1 MARRPSGEEPVVAYE
16 IKMLDLIDIELE
28 SSFLVLA
35 RNMGIRTRVKT
46 WGYLI
51 LGRDSEPILVDTGA
65 SHPEIME
72 TLGMT
77 GIVTKEMT
85 IRRQLGL
92 HGVKINDVRW
102 ILHTHHHID
111 HAGQDS
117 QFAMR
122 QTVVTNRRELEYSA
136 SGIMGGQYPAE
147 YVKHHIDRLH
157 KPGALRLLDL
167 ELSGP
172 DEIAPGIVCE
182 AAGGHTEGSMNILV
196 ETADGTA
203 CICGDVIYDIQ
214 NQVIDPIYQVLDYEP
229 QSTGNQGTS
238 KRHERAAIKKALNS
252 GTFLL
257 PIHDY
262 PARIENQRVVS
273 RFVGDSVP
281 GPEIAVE
288 HRTAS
293 ETRKMGLGAAEFH
306 LPPAP

>member
-1 MARRPSGEEPVVAYE
+1 MTYE

-51 LGRDSEPILVDTGA
+51 LGPDTEPILVDTGA

-77 GIVTKEMT
+77 GIVTEEMT
-85 IRRQLGL
+85 MEAQLARFGL
-92 HGVKINDVRW
+92 EHGDVRW

-111 HAGQDS
+111 HAGQDDR
-117 QFAMR
+117 FPGA
-122 QTVVTNRRELEYSA
+122 TVITRRRELEYSA
-136 SGIMGGQYPAE
+136 SGIMGGQYPAA

-157 KPGALRLLDL
+157 TPGALRLLDL

-172 DEIAPGIVCE
+172 DEIFPGIVCE
-182 AAGGHTEGSMNILV
+182 AAGGHTEGSMNINV
-196 ETADGTA
+196 VTAEGIA

-238 KRHERAAIKKALNS
+238 KREERAAIKRALNS
-252 GTFLL
+252 GDFIL

-262 PARIENQRVVS
+262 PARVESQRVVS

-281 GPEIAVE
+281 GPELPVE
-288 HRTAS
+288 HRTTS
-293 ETRKMGLGAAEFH
+293 ETREMGLGREEFR

>member
-1 MARRPSGEEPVVAYE
+1 VATHE
-16 IKMLDLIDIELE
+16 IRLLSLTDVFVE
-28 SSFLVLA
+28 SSFLVLG
-35 RNMGIRTRVKT
+35 RNMGTPVWVHT
-46 WGYLI
+46 WGILI
-51 LGRDSEPILVDTGA
+51 LGNPAGPILVDTGA

-72 TLGMT
+72 RLGMK
-77 GIVTKEMT
+77 GRVDEDMKLENA
-85 IRRQLGL
+85 LGA
-92 HGVKINDVRW
+92 HDVA
-102 ILHTHHHID
+102 ITDVAAVLHTHCHID
-111 HAGQDS
+111 HAGQDDR
-117 QFAMR
+117 FPM
-122 QTVVTNRRELEYSA
+122 TTPVVMNRRELEHSA
-136 SGIMGGQYPAE
+136 SGLMGGQYPPE

-157 KPGALRLLDL
+157 TPGALRLLDL

-172 DEIAPGIVCE
+172 DQIYDGIVCE

-196 ETADGTA
+196 ETAEGTA

-238 KRHERAAIKKALNS
+238 KRQERAAIKKALNS

-281 GPEIAVE
+281 GPEIPVE
-288 HRTAS
+288 HRTVS
-293 ETRKMGLGAAEFH
+293 ETRKMGLGAAEFR

>member
-1 MARRPSGEEPVVAYE
+1 
-16 IKMLDLIDIELE
+16 
-28 SSFLVLA
+28 
-35 RNMGIRTRVKT
+35 
-46 WGYLI
+46 
-51 LGRDSEPILVDTGA
+51 
-65 SHPEIME
+65 
-72 TLGMT
+72 MT

-85 IRRQLGL
+85 LRRQLGL

-196 ETADGTA
+196 ETAEGTA
-203 CICGDVIYDIQ
+203 CICGDVVYDIQ

-238 KRHERAAIKKALNS
+238 KRQERAAIKKALNS

-281 GPEIAVE
+281 GPEIPVE
-288 HRTAS
+288 HRTVS

>member
-1 MARRPSGEEPVVAYE
+1 MAYE

-51 LGRDSEPILVDTGA
+51 LGPDSDPIVVDTGA

-72 TLGMT
+72 RLGMT

-85 IRRQLGL
+85 IRRQLGQ
-92 HGVKINDVRW
+92 HGVKISDVRW

-111 HAGQDS
+111 HAGQDA

-122 QTVVTNRRELEYSA
+122 QTVITNRRELEYSA
-136 SGIMGGQYPAE
+136 SGIMGGQYPPE

-157 KPGALRLLDL
+157 RPGALRLLDL

-196 ETADGTA
+196 ETAEGTA

-214 NQVIDPIYQVLDYEP
+214 NQIVDPIYQVLDYEP

-238 KRHERAAIKKALNS
+238 KREERAAIKKALNS
-252 GTFLL
+252 GTFVL

-262 PARIENQRVVS
+262 PARASHGRILS
-273 RFVGDSVP
+273 RLTGDSVP
-281 GPEIAVE
+281 GPETPVD
-288 HRTAS
+288 HKTVS
-293 ETRKMGLGAAEFH
+293 ETGVVSH
-306 LPPAP
+306 T

>member
-1 MARRPSGEEPVVAYE
+1 
-16 IKMLDLIDIELE
+16 
-28 SSFLVLA
+28 
-35 RNMGIRTRVKT
+35 
-46 WGYLI
+46 
-51 LGRDSEPILVDTGA
+51 
-65 SHPEIME
+65 
-72 TLGMT
+72 MT

-92 HGVKINDVRW
+92 HGVKISDVRW

-111 HAGQDS
+111 HAGQDG

-257 PIHDY
+257 PHPRLPGSDRE
-262 PARIENQRVVS
+262 PACRLALRRRLGAGARDPRRAPDGFRDAEDGPRGCGVPPPACSVGVVS
-273 RFVGDSVP
+273 ANAEPYEPAGLLELSVN
-281 GPEIAVE
+281 
-288 HRTAS
+288 HHS
-293 ETRKMGLGAAEFH
+293 H
-306 LPPAP
+306 

>member
-1 MARRPSGEEPVVAYE
+1 M
-16 IKMLDLIDIELE
+16 
-28 SSFLVLA
+28 
-35 RNMGIRTRVKT
+35 KT
-46 WGYLI
+46 WGFLI
-51 LGRDSEPILVDTGA
+51 LGPDTEPILVDTGA

-77 GIVTKEMT
+77 GTVTKEMT
-85 IRRQLGL
+85 LRRQLTK

-117 QFAMR
+117 QFSMR

-196 ETADGTA
+196 ETAEGTA

-214 NQVIDPIYQVLDYEP
+214 NQVDRPDLP
-229 QSTGNQGTS
+229 GA
-238 KRHERAAIKKALNS
+238 RPRAAVDREPGHVEAPGACGDQEGAQQRHLRACRS
-252 GTFLL
+252 TTTRPASSTAASSRGSSAT
-257 PIHDY
+257 PCPGPSSRSSTER
-262 PARIENQRVVS
+262 PARRGRWASAGKSSRSLPLRDAYDANRVALIE
-273 RFVGDSVP
+273 
-281 GPEIAVE
+281 
-288 HRTAS
+288 
-293 ETRKMGLGAAEFH
+293 
-306 LPPAP
+306 

>member
-1 MARRPSGEEPVVAYE
+1 MAYE
-16 IKMLDLIDIELE
+16 IKLLDLIDIELE

-51 LGRDSEPILVDTGA
+51 LGPDSDPILVDTGA

-72 TLGMT
+72 RLGMT
-77 GIVTKEMT
+77 GIVTEEMT
-85 IRRQLGL
+85 LERQLGVHDVRL
-92 HGVKINDVRW
+92 SDVRW

-111 HAGQDS
+111 HAGQDDRFS
-117 QFAMR
+117 MR
-122 QTVVTNRRELEYSA
+122 QTVITNRRELEYSA

-157 KPGALRLLDL
+157 APGALRLLDL

-182 AAGGHTEGSMNILV
+182 AAGGHTEGSMNVLV
-196 ETADGTA
+196 ATAEGTA

-214 NQVIDPIYQVLDYEP
+214 NQVVDPLYQVLDREP

-238 KRHERAAIKKALNS
+238 KRQERAAIKKALNS
-252 GTFLL
+252 GTFVL

-262 PARIENQRVVS
+262 PARIEHGRVVS
-273 RFVGDSVP
+273 RLVEGSVP
-281 GPEIAVE
+281 GPELAVQ
-288 HRTAS
+288 HRTVA
-293 ETRKMGLGAAEFH
+293 ETGEMGLGREEFRV
-306 LPPAP
+306 PATAP

>member
-1 MARRPSGEEPVVAYE
+1 MAYE

-51 LGRDSEPILVDTGA
+51 LGPDSDPIVVDTGA

-72 TLGMT
+72 RLGMT

-85 IRRQLGL
+85 IRRQLAQ
-92 HGVKINDVRW
+92 HGVKISDVRW

-111 HAGQDS
+111 HAGQDA

-122 QTVVTNRRELEYSA
+122 QTVITNRRELEYSA
-136 SGIMGGQYPAE
+136 SGIMGGQYPPE

-196 ETADGTA
+196 DTAEGTA

-214 NQVIDPIYQVLDYEP
+214 NQVVDPIYQVLDYEP

-238 KRHERAAIKKALNS
+238 KRRERAAIKKALNS
-252 GTFLL
+252 GTFVL

-262 PARIENQRVVS
+262 PARVEYGRVMS
-273 RFVGDSVP
+273 RLVGGSVP
-281 GPEIAVE
+281 GLELPVE

-293 ETRKMGLGAAEFH
+293 ETQKMGLGREEFRVPAA
-306 LPPAP
+306 AP

>member
-1 MARRPSGEEPVVAYE
+1 M
-16 IKMLDLIDIELE
+16 
-28 SSFLVLA
+28 
-35 RNMGIRTRVKT
+35 
-46 WGYLI
+46 
-51 LGRDSEPILVDTGA
+51 
-65 SHPEIME
+65 
-72 TLGMT
+72 
-77 GIVTKEMT
+77 
-85 IRRQLGL
+85 
-92 HGVKINDVRW
+92 RW

-117 QFAMR
+117 QFSMR

-196 ETADGTA
+196 ETAEGRPASVATSSTTSRTRS
-203 CICGDVIYDIQ
+203 
-214 NQVIDPIYQVLDYEP
+214 IDPIYQVLDHEP

-238 KRHERAAIKKALNS
+238 KRQERAAIKKALNS

-262 PARIENQRVVS
+262 PARIEHGRVVS

-281 GPEIAVE
+281 GPELAVE
-288 HRTAS
+288 HKTTG
-293 ETRKMGLGAAEFH
+293 ETRKMGLGQVEFT

>member
-1 MARRPSGEEPVVAYE
+1 MAYE

-51 LGRDSEPILVDTGA
+51 LGPDSDPIVVDTGA

-72 TLGMT
+72 RLGMT

-85 IRRQLGL
+85 IRRQLGQ
-92 HGVKINDVRW
+92 HGVKISDVRW

-111 HAGQDS
+111 HAGQDA

-122 QTVVTNRRELEYSA
+122 QTVITNRRELEYSA
-136 SGIMGGQYPAE
+136 SGIMGGQYPPE

-157 KPGALRLLDL
+157 RPGALRLLDL

-196 ETADGTA
+196 ETAEGTA

-214 NQVIDPIYQVLDYEP
+214 NQVVDPIYQVLDYEP

-238 KRHERAAIKKALNS
+238 KRQERAAIKKALNS
-252 GTFLL
+252 GTFVL

-262 PARIENQRVVS
+262 PARVEYGRVIS
-273 RFVGDSVP
+273 RLIGGSVP
-281 GPEIAVE
+281 GPELPVE
-288 HRTAS
+288 HRTTN
-293 ETRKMGLGAAEFH
+293 ETQKMGLGREEFRVPAA
-306 LPPAP
+306 AP

>member
-1 MARRPSGEEPVVAYE
+1 MAYE

-35 RNMGIRTRVKT
+35 RNMGVRTRVKT

-51 LGRDSEPILVDTGA
+51 LGPDSDPILVDTGA

-72 TLGMT
+72 RLGMT

-85 IRRQLGL
+85 IRRQLSR
-92 HGVKINDVRW
+92 HGVKISDVRW

-111 HAGQDS
+111 HAGQDA

-122 QTVVTNRRELEYSA
+122 QTVITNRRELEYSA
-136 SGIMGGQYPAE
+136 SGIMGGQYPPE

-157 KPGALRLLDL
+157 TPGAMRLLDL

-196 ETADGTA
+196 ETAEGTA

-214 NQVIDPIYQVLDYEP
+214 NQVVDPIYQVLDREP

-238 KRHERAAIKKALNS
+238 KRQERAAIKRALNS
-252 GTFLL
+252 GTFVL

-262 PARIENQRVVS
+262 PARVEHGRVMS
-273 RFVGDSVP
+273 RLIGDSVP
-281 GPEIAVE
+281 GPELAVG
-288 HRTAS
+288 HRTIG
-293 ETRKMGLGAAEFH
+293 ETRKMGLGREEFRIPAA
-306 LPPAP
+306 AP

>member
-1 MARRPSGEEPVVAYE
+1 VAYE

-85 IRRQLGL
+85 LRRQLGL

-196 ETADGTA
+196 ETAEGTA

-238 KRHERAAIKKALNS
+238 KRNERAAIKKALNS
-252 GTFLL
+252 GRFLL

-273 RFVGDSVP
+273 RFIGDSVP
-281 GPEIAVE
+281 GPEIPVE

-293 ETRKMGLGAAEFH
+293 ETQKMGLGAAEFR

>member
-1 MARRPSGEEPVVAYE
+1 MAYE

-35 RNMGIRTRVKT
+35 RNMGVRTRVKT

-51 LGRDSEPILVDTGA
+51 LGPDSDPIVVDTGA

-72 TLGMT
+72 RLGMT

-85 IRRQLGL
+85 IRRQLTQ
-92 HGVKINDVRW
+92 HGVKISDVRW

-111 HAGQDS
+111 HAGQDA

-122 QTVVTNRRELEYSA
+122 QTVITNRRELEYSA
-136 SGIMGGQYPAE
+136 SGIMGGQYPPE

-196 ETADGTA
+196 ETAEGTA

-214 NQVIDPIYQVLDYEP
+214 NQVVDPIYQVLDYEP

-238 KRHERAAIKKALNS
+238 KRQERAAIKKALSS
-252 GTFLL
+252 GTFIL

-262 PARIENQRVVS
+262 PARVEYGRVIS
-273 RFVGDSVP
+273 RLIGGSVP
-281 GPEIAVE
+281 GPELPVE
-288 HRTAS
+288 HRTTS
-293 ETRKMGLGAAEFH
+293 ETLKMGLGREEFRI
-306 LPPAP
+306 PATAP

>member
-1 MARRPSGEEPVVAYE
+1 MPYE

-51 LGRDSEPILVDTGA
+51 LGPDSEPILVDTGA

-72 TLGMT
+72 RLGMT

-85 IRRQLGL
+85 IRRQLARF
-92 HGVKINDVRW
+92 GVKISDVRW

-136 SGIMGGQYPAE
+136 SGIMGGQYPPE

-157 KPGALRLLDL
+157 TPGAMRLLDL

-182 AAGGHTEGSMNILV
+182 AAGGHTEGSMNVLV
-196 ETADGTA
+196 ETAEGTA

-214 NQVIDPIYQVLDYEP
+214 NQIVDPIWQVLDREP

-238 KRHERAAIKKALNS
+238 KREERAAIKKALNS
-252 GTFLL
+252 GTFVL

-262 PARIENQRVVS
+262 PARVAQGRVVS
-273 RFVGDSVP
+273 RLVGDSVP
-281 GPEIAVE
+281 GPEIPAE
-288 HRTAS
+288 HRTVG
-293 ETRKMGLGAAEFH
+293 ETRKMGLGREEFTV
-306 LPPAP
+306 PATAP

>member
-1 MARRPSGEEPVVAYE
+1 VAYE

-77 GIVTKEMT
+77 GIVAQEMT
-85 IRRQLGL
+85 LRRQLGL

-238 KRHERAAIKKALNS
+238 KRQERAAIKKALNS

-281 GPEIAVE
+281 GPEIPVE
-288 HRTAS
+288 HRTVS
-293 ETRKMGLGAAEFH
+293 ETRKMGLGAAEFQ